1 MPTIFCVRPATR
13 NIGNDVIKRA
23 TLALLYTSF
32 GSDAG
37 LIDIPALA
45 GAQFG
50 GLTSRQVYDM
60 NRFADGIVVGGGN
73 LLENGQI
80 TIEPQALAALRPP
93 LMLVGLSHGRI
104 YDGDGS
110 LMERT
115 DAMAPDL
122 IRLLVAKSCV
132 PMVRD
137 RTTQRRLQSLG
148 IDAEVAGCPTLFMDP
163 NPPHWQHDETI
174 LVSVRHPAR
183 MSVPPPVQWRIA
195 EELRRMI
202 AALDEAFDARIVLA
216 CHDYADIEFASGFPE
231 ASLIYYDDVERYVS
245 ALRRCRLNVTYR
257 LHAFLPCLAFGTPTI
272 HLSYDERGRDMVATA
287 GMGAW
292 DVDILRE
299 PDVVEAVMS
308 RARDTRGFF
317 DMLSAAQPTIRELRQ
332 RTEQG
337 LAAFAL
343 AVGAHATQRR
353 GAVDANHG
361 RTRFAPRGFLAA
373 SSQYLD
379 RG

>member
-13 NIGNDVIKRA
+13 NIGNDLIKKA
-23 TLALLYTSF
+23 TSALLYTSF
-32 GSDAG
+32 GSNAG

-73 LLENGQI
+73 LFENGQI

-104 YDGDGS
+104 YDRDGA
-110 LMERT
+110 LMDRT
-115 DAMAPDL
+115 DALAPDA

-132 PMVRD
+132 AMVRD
-137 RTTQRRLQSLG
+137 RATHMRLQGLG
-148 IDAEVAGCPTLFMDP
+148 LDVEVGGCPTLFMDP
-163 NPPHWQHDETI
+163 NPPHWPHDGTI
-174 LVSVRHPAR
+174 VVSLRHPAR
-183 MSVPPPVQWRIA
+183 MSVPAAVQWRVA
-195 EELRRMI
+195 EDLRRMI
-202 AALDEAFDARIVLA
+202 TALEQAFGSRIVLA

-231 ASLIYYDDVERYVS
+231 ASLVYYDDVERYVS

-272 HLSYDERGRDMVATA
+272 HLSYDERGSAMVATV

-299 PDVVEAVMS
+299 PDVVEAVMV
-308 RARDTRGFF
+308 RARDARGFH
-317 DMLSAAQPTIRELRQ
+317 DMRSAAQPTIRELRQ
-332 RTEQG
+332 RTEDG
-337 LAAFAL
+337 MAAFTA
-343 AVGAHATQRR
+343 
-353 GAVDANHG
+353 AVDAHVAK
-361 RTRFAPRGFLAA
+361 RKAP
-373 SSQYLD
+373 
-379 RG
+379 